1 MLYQRLTSS
10 ARLDGGRQR
19 LFHPAWVLGFGGAV
33 LLTLLA
39 AFPFKRL
46 SEQLLHADLNQ
57 ALAERYI
64 IVLLKT
70 DPGNAELRLTLI
82 RQLIRNGKLDEAEAW
97 LETVRSGDRGADYEI
112 ARLDLQLTRIRQLPK
127 ADPSARLAILKALTQ
142 LATASVSP
150 RQIEELGDMAVA
162 LRDDGLALRFYQ
174 RLARTDSGLDSRVL
188 AKKGDYLLG
197 LGRYRLAA
205 EMYFLAQGSA
215 LSADARLQ
223 FLLRGLR
230 TLQAGG
236 FLKEAVAAGER
247 RGTEFL
253 QQREYLIFMI
263 RLALAANDPATADRF
278 SRLLLRYSWLE
289 KIKLAVVP
297 QFRLAAVGGDAPTQL
312 KVDPAALPRTFD
324 DEAYTL
330 AWQAFLANRN
340 LKDAWRTAASAVQQA
355 PNSPVWRERLAQ
367 ISEWTQRPQQALENW
382 LWLARKT
389 NSAQAW
395 QGVLRL
401 APGLFDYDA
410 LLEAYRHEA
419 EGGSGNPALWQR
431 MADTYEYI
439 GDARAGLDYLERV
452 YARQRDPE
460 LLPIIARLAQRL
472 GDTERALG
480 ALQDL
485 RRQGRGSESTALT
498 EAVLHYSAG
507 RLEAAYAALTSFPDP
522 SPGAVEY
529 WQVRAELARL
539 LGRNEEAAAAYRIL
553 NAQASPRLQDTQ
565 NLVAVLANQHP
576 LEAAEVAEAGWR
588 RSQDASLYLQALSLY
603 VQVQDWRRVGL
614 LLGQAQGDTFDT
626 VRDQPTFWRIKAT
639 WAEHERDW
647 RQAREAWETTLKLV
661 PGDNDVKVALLWLLI
676 QQKDRAALALYLSR
690 WRAEAG
696 HDRRLADAFSAA
708 HVQLGQP
715 QEALKWAQSQLP
727 DHRRDFLWL
736 MNYADLLDL
745 NHRQEWAQRLRL
757 ALWQQRQQVAPQLA
771 DTAVRTAVVRLA
783 LLYLPGD
790 RAESVLRHALREA
803 GNENIPP
810 ELQPLAERESE
821 SANELALGY
830 FLSQEA
836 TDRATAW
843 LLARH
848 AQRVTTPTWA
858 RSLHALQTGDKEAQ
872 VRLLDE
878 DEAIPLYD
886 RIYAA
891 RDTGRVDL
899 AQTLAFEGLDRFDW
913 DDQLHLQL
921 SETVLPSTHPATAGG
936 ETRDDGNIKSSVV
949 KLTFSMQPEPRWRF
963 GLALEQGEDRA
974 SKPNTVLL
982 RNQLVDSLNG
992 SYALNAGYDQVQ
1004 LASISQAFS
1013 KSEVE
1018 LDYRHDEGVTAL
1030 KLGGRCH
1037 FDCYPVASLM
1047 HATRFHRLDAQVR
1060 VELNQLST
1068 ESAQL
1073 RMLGKKDD
1081 LQARLQW
1088 NFSRREYVNTTL
1100 QYDRY
1105 GLEGGDN
1112 LGDGKGLI
1120 AEAGY
1125 RIRTEYPDFTVRV
1138 NYSQWHFSAADRPV
1152 PLTALP
1158 LSIASWLNL
1167 AHVDPALGV
1176 PLTAAQ
1182 LENVNFSAGAFVPQ
1196 SYSAY
1201 GVNFGFGE
1209 NFRRDYTRA
1218 WRPYLD
1224 LGVGNN
1230 SVTGL
1235 SWNWLAGLSGSVFGQ
1250 DHMTAYVG
1258 GAQGG
1263 QASAGQALEAG
1274 IYYTYFLH

>member
-1 MLYQRLTSS
+1 M
-10 ARLDGGRQR
+10 
-19 LFHPAWVLGFGGAV
+19 
-33 LLTLLA
+33 LTLLA

-70 DPGNAELRLTLI
+70 DPGNAGLRLTLI
-82 RQLIRNGKLDEAEAW
+82 RQLIRNGQFNKAEAW
-97 LETVRSGDRGADYEI
+97 LDTVRPGDRGTDYEI
-112 ARLDLQLTRIRQLPK
+112 ARLDLQLTRIRQLPQS
-127 ADPSARLAILKALTQ
+127 DPSARLTILKALNQ
-142 LATASVSP
+142 LATAKVSDSP
-150 RQIEELGDMAVA
+150 QRLGELGDMAVA
-162 LRDDGLALRFYQ
+162 LHDDDLALRFYE
-174 RLARTDSGLDSRVL
+174 RLARTDSGLDSRAL

-205 EMYFLAQGSA
+205 ELYFLAQGSA

-223 FLLRGLR
+223 FLLRGVR

-236 FLKEAVAAGER
+236 RLKEAVAEGER

-263 RLALAANDPATADRF
+263 RLALAANDPAAADRF

-289 KIKLAVVP
+289 KIKLAAMP
-297 QFRLAAVGGDAPTQL
+297 QFRLAALSGDAPAQL
-312 KVDPAALPRTFD
+312 KADPAALPRTFD

-340 LKDAWRTAASAVQQA
+340 LKDAWRVAVSATQQR
-355 PNSPVWRERLAQ
+355 PDSLIWHERLAQ
-367 ISEWTQRPQQALENW
+367 ISEWTQRPREALESW

-401 APGLFDYDA
+401 APGLFDYNA

-419 EGGSGNPALWQR
+419 DGGHGNTALWQR

-439 GDARAGLDYLERV
+439 GDARTGLDYLERI
-452 YARQRDPE
+452 YARQRDPD

-472 GDTERALG
+472 GDTERALR
-480 ALQDL
+480 ALKDL
-485 RRQGRGSESTALT
+485 RRQGRGNESTALT

-507 RLEAAYAALTSFPDP
+507 HLEAAYEALTSLPNP
-522 SPGAVEY
+522 STTAVEY

-539 LGRNEEAAAAYRIL
+539 LGRKEEAVEAYRVL
-553 NAQASPRLQDTQ
+553 QRQGMPRLQDTQ
-565 NLVAVLANQHP
+565 NLVAILASEHP
-576 LEAAEVAEAGWR
+576 LEAAQVAEAGWR
-588 RSQDASLYLQALSLY
+588 RSKDASLYLQALSLY
-603 VQVQDWRRVGL
+603 AQVQGWHPVGL
-614 LLGQAQGDTFDT
+614 MLGEARGDVFDSL
-626 VRDQPTFWRIKAT
+626 RDRPTFWRIKAA
-639 WAEHERDW
+639 WAEHEGDW
-647 RQAREAWETTLKLV
+647 RQAREAWETTLRLA
-661 PGDNDVKVALLWLLI
+661 PEENDVKVALLWLLI
-676 QQKDRAALALYLSR
+676 QQKDRAALTQYLRR
-690 WRAEAG
+690 WREEAR
-696 HDRRLADAFSAA
+696 HDSQLAGVFSAA
-708 HVQLGQP
+708 HVQLGQFE
-715 QEALKWAQSQLP
+715 EALKWAQSQLQN
-727 DHRRDFLWL
+727 HRQDFLWL

-757 ALWQQRQQVAPQLA
+757 ALWAQRQQVAPGLA
-771 DTAVRTAVVRLA
+771 DKTVRTAVVRLA

-790 RAESVLRHALREA
+790 RAESVLLHALREA
-803 GNENIPP
+803 GDENVPP
-810 ELQPLAERESE
+810 ELQPVAERGSE
-821 SANELALGY
+821 NANELALGY

-848 AQRVTTPTWA
+848 ARRVATPAWA
-858 RSLHALQTGDKEAQ
+858 RSLHALQSGDKEAQ
-872 VRLLDE
+872 ARLLDE
-878 DEAIPLYD
+878 DEATPLYD
-886 RIYAA
+886 RISAA
-891 RDTGRVDL
+891 RDTGRVPL

-921 SETVLPSTHPATAGG
+921 SETVLPPTPTVAVGG
-936 ETRDDGNIKSSVV
+936 EVRDDGNIATTAL
-949 KLTFSMQPEPRWRF
+949 KLKFNTPLKPRWSLGF
-963 GLALEQGEDRA
+963 ALEQGVDRTI
-974 SKPNTVLL
+974 SPDTVLL
-982 RNQLVDSLNG
+982 RNQLVDG
-992 SYALNAGYDQVQ
+992 LNAGYGLNARYDQVR
-1004 LASISQAFS
+1004 LDTLFKASSESQ
-1013 KSEVE
+1013 VE
-1018 LDYRHDEGVTAL
+1018 LGYRQDDSMSAL

-1037 FDCYPVASLM
+1037 FDCYPTASLM
-1047 HATRFHRLDAQVR
+1047 HTTRFHRLDVEVR
-1060 VELNQLST
+1060 GEWNQLST
-1068 ESAQL
+1068 ESTQL

-1081 LQARLQW
+1081 LQTRLQW
-1088 NFSRREYVNTTL
+1088 NFSRREYVNATL
-1100 QYDRY
+1100 RYDRF
-1105 GLEGGDN
+1105 GLEGGEN

-1125 RIRTEYPDFTVRV
+1125 HIRTEYPDFTFRV
-1138 NYSQWHFSAADRPV
+1138 NYSQWRYSAVNRQI

-1158 LSIASWLNL
+1158 LSMASWLSL
-1167 AHVDPALGV
+1167 AHIDPALGT

-1182 LENVNFSAGAFVPQ
+1182 LENINFPASALVPQ

-1201 GVNFGFGE
+1201 GVNFGFGA
-1209 NFRRDYTRA
+1209 NLRRDYTRA

-1224 LGVGNN
+1224 LGLGNN

-1235 SWNWLAGLSGSVFGQ
+1235 SWNGLAGIAGSVFGQ
-1250 DHMTAYVG
+1250 DHLTAYVG

-1263 QASAGQALEAG
+1263 QASAGRTLEAG
-1274 IYYTYFLH
+1274 LYYTYFLY